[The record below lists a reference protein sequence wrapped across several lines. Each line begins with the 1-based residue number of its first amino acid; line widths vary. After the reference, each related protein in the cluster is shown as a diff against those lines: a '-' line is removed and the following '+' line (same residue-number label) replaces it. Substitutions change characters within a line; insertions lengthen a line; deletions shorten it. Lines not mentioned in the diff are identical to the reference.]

1 MIRAA
6 PFQSSLDPGSDYD
19 DDDDDEYDDDDDY
32 VKDDYDDD
40 DPLFS
45 QAR

>member
-6 PFQSSLDPGSDYD
+6 PFQSSLDSGSDYD
-19 DDDDDEYDDDDDY
+19 DDDDDVKDDDDD
-32 VKDDYDDD
+32 DDD

-45 QAR
+45 QAK